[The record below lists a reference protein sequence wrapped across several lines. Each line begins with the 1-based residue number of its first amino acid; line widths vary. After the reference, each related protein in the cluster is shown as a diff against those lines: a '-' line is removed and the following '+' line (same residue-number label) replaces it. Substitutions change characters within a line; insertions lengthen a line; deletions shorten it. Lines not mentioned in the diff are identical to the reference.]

1 MHAGCFIVWW
11 AVQRYEY
18 VRVRTL
24 SVPARPTVIRL
35 ITACT
40 PQHNLASRWLPAGH
54 RGSSPVAPPSRV
66 PRGLRPGL
74 TPGSVSG
81 SHVPLSRATP
91 WSPYRVP
98 PCLRPELHR
107 PPIPELPPAHPS
119 GAIPCPPS
127 GAPTPPRRGSRVPRL
142 ELRRAPA
149 SRAHPWLRSGLPRAP
164 VPSSPVVPR
173 PGLPRCRGLPRPFSL
188 VLLRT

>member
-35 ITACT
+35 ITGCT
-40 PQHNLASRWLPAGH
+40 PQHHLASRWLPAGH
-54 RGSSPVAPPSRV
+54 RGLSRCPSVPGPPWATSRAYPWLRLGLPRAPVPSYPVAPV
-66 PRGLRPGL
+66 
-74 TPGSVSG
+74 PGS
-81 SHVPLSRATP
+81 PLPPSRATP
-91 WSPYRVP
+91 SPHSRAPPCSPVRGYPVP
-98 PCLRPELHR
+98 PVRSSHA
-107 PPIPELPPAHPS
+107 PPV
-119 GAIPCPPS
+119 
-127 GAPTPPRRGSRVPRL
+127 RGSRAPRL

-164 VPSSPVVPR
+164 VPSSPVAPR

-188 VLLRT
+188 LLLRT

>member
-1 MHAGCFIVWW
+1 M
-11 AVQRYEY
+11 YEY
-18 VRVRTL
+18 VRVGTL
-24 SVPARPTVIRL
+24 SVPARPTVTRL
-35 ITACT
+35 ITART
-40 PQHNLASRWLPAGH
+40 PQNHLAPRWLPVGP
-54 RGSSPVAPPSRV
+54 RGLSRCQPSRV

-164 VPSSPVVPR
+164 VPSSPVAPVPGY
-173 PGLPRCRGLPRPFSL
+173 PVAGGFPVHLASCS
-188 VLLRT
+188 